1 MKKRNIKNF
10 EILTYL
16 CYGLVFIINLAVA
29 IATKDVDNLVIC
41 IWIFNATIMFTLYRQ
56 ESKLGDESVA
66 WRDELIKK
74 QFKLILNIYDVID
87 NDIEEENNN
96 ERDKAKIDRTR
107 F

>member
-1 MKKRNIKNF
+1 M
-10 EILTYL
+10 L
-16 CYGLVFIINLAVA
+16 NLAVA
-29 IATKDVDNLVIC
+29 IAMKDVDKIVIC

-74 QFKLILNIYDVID
+74 QFKLLSNIYGVID
-87 NDIEEENNN
+87 NAIEEENNN
-96 ERDKAKIDRTR
+96 ERDKEKIDRTR

>member
-1 MKKRNIKNF
+1 MEKKYKIF
-10 EILTYL
+10 EIFMYL
-16 CYGLVFIINLAVA
+16 CCGVVFIINLAVG
-29 IATKDVDNLVIC
+29 IATKNGDKLVIC

-74 QFKLILNIYDVID
+74 QFKLLSNIYGVID
-87 NDIEEENNN
+87 NAIEEENNN
-96 ERDKAKIDRTR
+96 ERDKEKIDRTR